1 MFLLLLLF
9 GNLCY
14 NHLCHHIDISPRYD
28 YQELLYNSTFCLVPR
43 GRRLGSFRFLESLQA
58 GCIPVVM
65 SDGWNLPFSSVID
78 WSRAVLHISEKA
90 LLQVPIILRSISRLQ
105 ILSMKQQGIFLYYTY
120 FSSIHQ
126 IISTTLKVFGIIFV
140 SLFFECEVISS
151 YSMLCILG
159 WIISGSTLC
168 SYASFLLT
176 QFGSFIFNYHYIQI
190 CEAK

>member
-105 ILSMKQQGIFLYYTY
+105 ILSMKQQGTFLYYTY

-151 YSMLCILG
+151 FLMLFILG
-159 WIISGSTLC
+159 YIISGSILC

-176 QFGSFIFNYHYIQI
+176 PFSSLF
-190 CEAK
+190 